1 MRNPKKEQ
9 DLAAI
14 NQEIKKLSRLLSTKS
29 WVYYGGRP
37 GWAPLGI
44 MPGITY

>member
-1 MRNPKKEQ
+1 LEQEYAKYRMGLLTQDMRNPKKEQ

-29 WVYYGGRP
+29 
-37 GWAPLGI
+37 
-44 MPGITY
+44 